1 MQTITRDELRKKMER
16 GDDFALVEVLP
27 PAAYD
32 KYHLPGAINIP
43 LGEDFESKAEQAL
56 RDKNQEIVVYCSD
69 ENCSA
74 SPTAA
79 KKLLDLGY
87 TRVID
92 YEFGKLDWLRG
103 GLDVRDQT
111 KNRAPESHP

>member
-1 MQTITRDELRKKMER
+1 MQTITREELRKKMER

-27 PAAYD
+27 ASAYD

-43 LGEDFESKAEQAL
+43 LGTDFESKVEQTL

-79 KKLLDLGY
+79 KKLRDLGY
-87 TRVID
+87 TRVVD

-103 GLDVRDQT
+103 GLEVHDASALR
-111 KNRAPESHP
+111 